1 MERILVVCIS
11 LACAVASGCAGSD
24 DDRAEQSPTS
34 STTTS
39 LAAPAESAP
48 GSQPTFEH
56 LGVTARIDLV
66 GRVAAR
72 ADDGAWGCSSRLEML
87 GAPGVEW
94 CVVIDFSL
102 DVDERSTTDGELVQ
116 GDFVDSNG
124 DAQTLDAVDVAR
136 PGTTGNATRATY
148 ALTTSDGGTLHFSVG
163 RGQDRREFEFIVTP
177 EMLGPT

>member
-11 LACAVASGCAGSD
+11 LACTVVAGCAGAGD
-24 DDRAEQSPTS
+24 DLVEQSPTS
-34 STTTS
+34 STTTL
-39 LAAPAESAP
+39 LAAPPESAP

-56 LGVTARIDLV
+56 PGVTARIDLV

-72 ADDGAWGCSSRLEML
+72 ADDGAWGCSSRLEL
-87 GAPGVEW
+87 PGAPEVEG

-116 GDFVDSNG
+116 GDFVDSDG
-124 DAQTLDAVDVAR
+124 DAQTSDAVDVAR
-136 PGTTGNATRATY
+136 PGTTGNTTRAAY

-163 RGQDRREFEFIVTP
+163 RGQDHREFEFIVTP
-177 EMLGPT
+177 EMLGHT